1 MSTVAKRGL
10 IVVGLTLVVGFSLL
24 LSGELRGELPASDG
38 NVGVPPEVVAEY
50 LYAIVQADRH
60 LYSTHVVERMQEL
73 GVTSATEQW
82 KQQGTL
88 PLPIQ
93 MLMMAGEQIEGQ
105 GSRLRI
111 RLTSLSPINKAN
123 APADTFERAGLEQ
136 VLKAPQKPY
145 TGIVTDGDRRMF
157 KAIYADR
164 AVTKTCV
171 DCHNGH
177 AESHK
182 GSLKLYDVMG
192 GIVISFPSR

>member
-1 MSTVAKRGL
+1 MRPAIRRGL
-10 IVVGLTLVVGFSLL
+10 LVVGLSLL
-24 LSGELRGELPASDG
+24 VSGETTGEVPTADG
-38 NVGVPPEVVAEY
+38 KPGIPPEVVAEY

-73 GVTSATEQW
+73 GITSATEQW

-105 GSRLRI
+105 GTKLRI

-123 APADTFERAGLEQ
+123 GPADDFERAGLEQ
-136 VLKAPQKPY
+136 VLKEPQKPY
-145 TGIVTDGDRRMF
+145 TGIVADGDRRMF

-164 AVTKTCV
+164 AVAKACV
-171 DCHNGH
+171 ECHNGH
-177 AESHK
+177 ASSHN
-182 GSLKLYDVMG
+182 GSLSLYDVMG
-192 GIVISFPSR
+192 GIVISFPAR

>member
-1 MSTVAKRGL
+1 MRTATRRGV
-10 IVVGLTLVVGFSLL
+10 IVLSLSLL
-24 LSGELRGELPASDG
+24 VSAGLMGEMARPEGQAG
-38 NVGVPPEVVAEY
+38 IPPEVVAEY
-50 LYAIVQADRH
+50 VYAIVQADRT
-60 LYSTHVVERMQEL
+60 LYTTHVVERMQEL

-105 GSRLRI
+105 GTRLRI

-123 APADTFERAGLEQ
+123 GPADDFERAGLEQ

-164 AVTKTCV
+164 AVTKACV
-171 DCHNGH
+171 DCHNAH
-177 AESHK
+177 AETHK

-192 GIVISFPSR
+192 GIIISFPSR

>member
-1 MSTVAKRGL
+1 MRTAARRGL
-10 IVVGLTLVVGFSLL
+10 IVVGLSLL
-24 LSGELRGELPASDG
+24 LSGELRGELPGSNGQAG
-38 NVGVPPEVVAEY
+38 IPPEVVAGY
-50 LYAIVQADRH
+50 VYAIVQADRH

-73 GVTSATEQW
+73 GVTVATEQW

-105 GSRLRI
+105 GTRLRI

-123 APADTFERAGLEQ
+123 GPADEFERAGLEQ
-136 VLKAPQKPY
+136 VLKEPQKPY
-145 TGIVTDGDRRMF
+145 TGIVRDGDRPMF

-164 AVTKTCV
+164 AVTKACV

-177 AESHK
+177 TSSHK
-182 GSLKLYDVMG
+182 GSLRLYDVMG

>member
-1 MSTVAKRGL
+1 MHTAIRGGL
-10 IVVGLTLVVGFSLL
+10 IVVALSLP
-24 LSGELRGELPASDG
+24 LSGELRGEPPSSNGQAG
-38 NVGVPPEVVAEY
+38 IPPEVVAEY

-105 GSRLRI
+105 GTRLRI
-111 RLTSLSPINKAN
+111 RLASLSPINKAN
-123 APADTFERAGLEQ
+123 GPADDFERAGLEQ

-164 AVTKTCV
+164 AVTKSCV
-171 DCHNGH
+171 DCHNSH
-177 AESHK
+177 AERHQS
-182 GSLKLYDVMG
+182 SLKLYDVMG
-192 GIVISFPSR
+192 GIVISFPAR